1 MTSTRDLRS
10 WMFSSLVADEVLQR
24 LEQEGMAVRPDND
37 PGVVQRVLPLESFSR
52 DVRHA
57 AMKALPAYLAL
68 FCLEN
73 AIRELVAERLS
84 ENHGSDWWETC
95 APAGVR
101 NKAAERKEK
110 EGKSRWHAQRG
121 AHPINYTDFGDL
133 KSLIA
138 NNWAGFEDLL
148 PDLNWVNSRL
158 DELEASRNII
168 AHSNVLEQREIDR
181 MRLYL
186 EDWTRQVG

>member
-1 MTSTRDLRS
+1 
-10 WMFSSLVADEVLQR
+10 
-24 LEQEGMAVRPDND
+24 
-37 PGVVQRVLPLESFSR
+37 
-52 DVRHA
+52 
-57 AMKALPAYLAL
+57 MKALPAYLAL

-101 NKAAERKEK
+101 NKAAERKER

-138 NNWAGFEDLL
+138 NNWASFEDLL

-186 EDWTRQVG
+186 ERLDSTGRIGVPHLVSNLCQTNTPGSDDVPTDCIAADFEVIRLIRGPGGSAVIFLNSES